1 MPRNTEAPPEAPEDT
16 EMNTPT
22 TTRQTPARTAAT
34 AAPRLDL
41 YAGIH
46 KALRHFMTD
55 TLHRIGRMDVAD
67 ADDMGRALGQL
78 DALLVECL
86 HHLQRE
92 NEFMHTAMEARQPLG
107 ASRTADDHV
116 EHQDSIEAL
125 QQEAAALRAAP
136 ESERGMLG
144 LRLYRHLALF
154 VAENFQH
161 MQFEETH
168 NNAVLWAHYSD
179 AELAALHDR
188 LLESIP
194 PAEKAAIARWMVPA
208 LTPFERAMMFGEMK
222 AHAPQEAYRALLDV
236 VRPHLDDTAWAKLAR
251 ALGEPQAPGL
261 VDYI

>member
-1 MPRNTEAPPEAPEDT
+1 
-16 EMNTPT
+16 MNTLHAT
-22 TTRQTPARTAAT
+22 SPARQEQAAPAAT
-34 AAPRLDL
+34 PRVDL
-41 YAGIH
+41 YAPIH

-55 TLHRIGRMDVAD
+55 TLHRVGRMDVAD

-78 DALLVECL
+78 DALLEECL

-92 NEFMHTAMEARQPLG
+92 NEFMHQAMEARQPRG

-116 EHQDSIEAL
+116 EHIDSIEAL
-125 QQEAAALRAAP
+125 QAEAAALRAAP
-136 ESERGMLG
+136 QADRAMLG

-161 MQFEETH
+161 MHVEETH

-188 LLESIP
+188 LLDSIP
-194 PAEKAAIARWMVPA
+194 PAEKAAIGRWMVPA
-208 LTPFERAMMFGEMK
+208 MTPFERAMMFGEMK
-222 AHAPQEAYRALLDV
+222 AHAPAPAYRAMLDA